1 VEQWDN
7 GILTQH
13 SLAIILLTHQGENTG
28 KVTLLDLD
36 MRPALQVLATRLT
49 YLPSR
54 LFLYELNSMILI
66 GQRTPD
72 DSGLYY
78 T

>member
-1 VEQWDN
+1 
-7 GILTQH
+7 
-13 SLAIILLTHQGENTG
+13 
-28 KVTLLDLD
+28 VTLLDLD

-54 LFLYELNSMILI
+54 LFLYELNNMILI

-78 T
+78 TQLEGGPLFETTTGCANP